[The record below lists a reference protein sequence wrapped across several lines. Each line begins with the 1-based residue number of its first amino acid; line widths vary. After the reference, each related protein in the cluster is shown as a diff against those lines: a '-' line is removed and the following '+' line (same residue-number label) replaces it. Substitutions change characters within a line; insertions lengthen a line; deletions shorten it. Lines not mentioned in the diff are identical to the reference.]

1 MKNQE
6 YSSGDVLVCLRTC
19 WDYGRQKQAFQ
30 GYFYQCR
37 GVYPKSYPGN
47 ANYDSYSKCDRV
59 GLEGFQMILTKN
71 NFRKATEKEAELF
84 KNGQICIQFIPLV
97 FN

>member
-6 YSSGDVLVCLRTC
+6 YCPEDILVCLRTC
-19 WDYGRQKQAFQ
+19 WDYGRRKQAFQ
-30 GYFYQCR
+30 GYFYECV
-37 GVYPKSYPGN
+37 GVYPKKPKEKQYNSY
-47 ANYDSYSKCDRV
+47 DRCDRV
-59 GLEGFQMILTKN
+59 GLKDFTFILTKN

-84 KNGQICIQFIPLV
+84 KNGQICVQFIPLI

>member
-6 YSSGDVLVCLRTC
+6 YSSGDILVCLRTC
-19 WDYGRQKQAFQ
+19 WCYGRQKQAFQ

-37 GVYPKSYPGN
+37 GVCPKRKPGE
-47 ANYDSYSKCDRV
+47 AHYDSYSRSDTA
-59 GLEGFQMILTKN
+59 GLEEFQYILTKN
-71 NFRKATEKEAELF
+71 NFRKATEKETELF
-84 KNGQICIQFIPLV
+84 KNGQLCIQYVPLI